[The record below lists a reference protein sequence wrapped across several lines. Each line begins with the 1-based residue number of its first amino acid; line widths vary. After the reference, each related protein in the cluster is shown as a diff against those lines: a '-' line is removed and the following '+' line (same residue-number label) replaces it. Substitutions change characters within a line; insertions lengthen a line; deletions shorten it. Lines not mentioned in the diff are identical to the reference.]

1 MNLKAGPHGI
11 GYTPIRMELA
21 IYLSLAVI
29 IAFVAIDAIARLDER
44 RPARR
49 DPRDESTIST
59 QKIVVDLSRRG

>member
-44 RPARR
+44 PRR
-49 DPRDESTIST
+49 REPRDDTTTTT